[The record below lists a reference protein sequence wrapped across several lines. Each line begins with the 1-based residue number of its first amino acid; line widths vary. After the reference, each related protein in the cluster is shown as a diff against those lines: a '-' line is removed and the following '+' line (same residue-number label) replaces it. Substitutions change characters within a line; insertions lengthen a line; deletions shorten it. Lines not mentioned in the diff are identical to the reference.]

1 MTRDRFKKTMFSPY
15 FQSDYYKNESA
26 AGKIEKSIES
36 FFIKLFSL
44 GKKNRSK
51 D

>member
-15 FQSDYYKNESA
+15 FQSEYYKNESA
-26 AGKIEKSIES
+26 AGKMEKRIES

-44 GKKNRSK
+44 GKKNKSE